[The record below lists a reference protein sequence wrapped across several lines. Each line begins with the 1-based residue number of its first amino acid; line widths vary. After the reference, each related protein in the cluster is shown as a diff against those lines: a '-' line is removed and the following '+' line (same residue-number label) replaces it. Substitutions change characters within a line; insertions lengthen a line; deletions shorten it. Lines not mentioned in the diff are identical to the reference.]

1 MTPALARTIG
11 VLVVLA
17 PITLGAILLA
27 THHITPG
34 LVVLLLVVIAAVLA
48 SQWWTK
54 DRRKEG
60 WR

>member
-1 MTPALARTIG
+1 MTPAVARTLG

-17 PITLGAILLA
+17 PITLGAVLLA
-27 THHITPG
+27 THHTAHG
-34 LVVLLLVVIAAVLA
+34 LIVLLLVVIAAVLA